1 MWDTKRQIIWFASG
15 LALGTLV
22 FYREALDEA
31 GRFDLGYFLLLE
43 LILLAVILLMF
54 YFYSK
59 K

>member
-43 LILLAVILLMF
+43 VILIGIILLMF